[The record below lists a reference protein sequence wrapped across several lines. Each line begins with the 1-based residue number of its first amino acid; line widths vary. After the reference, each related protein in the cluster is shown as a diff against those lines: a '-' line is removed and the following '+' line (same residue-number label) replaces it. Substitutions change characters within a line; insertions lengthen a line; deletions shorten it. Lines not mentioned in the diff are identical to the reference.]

1 MKFWTFIRRVFVRQ
15 YCTVFGCVDGSECLT
30 FTAHGFRPC
39 SRCLRDVYSGQ
50 TIAEFIQEQRD
61 LPPVD
66 VDDMDFDCW
75 EDR

>member
-1 MKFWTFIRRVFVRQ
+1 MKFWTFIRRVFV
-15 YCTVFGCVDGSECLT
+15 
-30 FTAHGFRPC
+30 
-39 SRCLRDVYSGQ
+39 
-50 TIAEFIQEQRD
+50 QEQRD